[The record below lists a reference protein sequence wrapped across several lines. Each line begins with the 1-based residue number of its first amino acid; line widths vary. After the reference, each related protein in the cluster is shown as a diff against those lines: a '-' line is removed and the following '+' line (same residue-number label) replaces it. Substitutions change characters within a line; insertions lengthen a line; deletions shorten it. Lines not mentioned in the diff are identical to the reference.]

1 MQPDVS
7 APLLRAGAGEFEAV
21 EGPKQRHHA
30 RPPELYLE
38 TRDATSPSAG
48 PPSSPRKTVRARA
61 VRALQET
68 EQGETLFGTAL
79 KVITCG
85 LGSGILA
92 VPWGAAG
99 ASLGVSHL
107 ITGVVLIANLWSVM
121 IIVHA
126 VDRWGGTKVWDPS
139 QNRWLGTRRRAG
151 YRIDDLG
158 QLLRQAPA
166 PLPALAIVWDVTV
179 NVSNCGA
186 LVGYMIVTGD
196 AMPDLMAQG
205 CIDMADRRPWILLGS
220 LICLPL
226 CWADLAFLTYS
237 SAVGVAANLF
247 LFVVLLFEL
256 MRNGAAGEI
265 CTLGIAPGA
274 LTCMSNLVFSVVI
287 QMCIPEY
294 YTQMRREDQ
303 DPNLFCKWVLL
314 PSFSFIFLLMCSF
327 STVGYL
333 AYGPGVSSN
342 VLINFPDD
350 VWGRGAELSIVMACL
365 MVYPNMLRPMIQPCL
380 RGAAWVR
387 GKCARRED
395 VPEFMSP
402 IPSPAWSPQDSAR
415 RVSLV
420 WNESEGGGKQF
431 MKTTQDVYEGRL
443 VHTEL
448 RTEKPIELDVVTGE
462 CKLDVTDTRG
472 FERDSLVFVD
482 GETREYA
489 IVKEVLASKARFGR
503 GSGSSR
509 GGFLLLRPRYG
520 TDPNLPE
527 EDDEG
532 RPLSALSDLQPPN
545 GTKVVLDQ
553 DPVLVT
559 AAVAG
564 ESCLHMSF
572 TNSIA
577 AGTTIIIG
585 QGARAERH
593 MVVRSAALE
602 PEGASI
608 EAGIRTHDLVLVL
621 RSPLR
626 YNQGA
631 HTTVVLDHG
640 PTEMAATVIVVL
652 VMAVT
657 FMVRDLGVVN
667 VANGALSVAVIIGLV
682 PGVCA
687 WHLHKHWGAAF
698 SDRKPNGKLQAMPLA
713 FRYKSASALLVILSV
728 IMGIIS
734 VFFTDNH
741 SEDLEGSCSYSM
753 LVSLPGEL
761 GHVSFSNESVR

>member
-1 MQPDVS
+1 MQPDVVV
-7 APLLRAGAGEFEAV
+7 PLLQYGFREAPG
-21 EGPKQRHHA
+21 EGPKRRA
-30 RPPELYLE
+30 RPPELHVE
-38 TRDATSPSAG
+38 
-48 PPSSPRKTVRARA
+48 PSSPTRRRAASSASEKVIRARA
-61 VRALQET
+61 PHVLQEK
-68 EQGETLFGTAL
+68 ESGETLFGTAL

-92 VPWGAAG
+92 VPWGTAG

-107 ITGVVLIANLWSVM
+107 LTGIVLIANCWSVM

-139 QNRWLGTRRRAG
+139 QSRWMGTRRRAG
-151 YRIDDLG
+151 YRIEDLG

-166 PLPALAIVWDVTV
+166 PLPALAVVWDVTV
-179 NVSNCGA
+179 NVSNAGA

-196 AMPDLMAQG
+196 SMPPLVTFG
-205 CIDMADRRPWILLGS
+205 CIDMADRRPWIMLGS

-247 LFVVLLFEL
+247 LFIVLLGEL
-256 MRNGAAGEI
+256 FREGTAGEV
-265 CTLGIAPGA
+265 CTFGIAPGA
-274 LTCMSNLVFSVVI
+274 LTCMSNLAFSVVV

-303 DPNLFCKWVLL
+303 DPDLFFKWVLL
-314 PSFSFIFLLMCSF
+314 PSFSFIFVLMCSF

-333 AYGPGVSSN
+333 AYGPGVASN

-350 VWGRGAELSIVMACL
+350 VWGRGACVAIVTACL
-365 MVYPNMLRPMIQPCL
+365 MVYPNMLRPMIQPLL
-380 RGAAWVR
+380 RGATWVR
-387 GKCARRED
+387 DTFSRKD
-395 VPEFMSP
+395 TTEFLSP
-402 IPSPAWSPQDSAR
+402 MPSPAWSPQDVGR
-415 RVSLV
+415 RASLV
-420 WNESEGGGKQF
+420 WNENEGGGKQF
-431 MKTTQDVYEGRL
+431 MKTAQDIYEGRL

-448 RTEKPIELDVVTGE
+448 RTENPIELDVNTGE
-462 CKLDVTDTRG
+462 CKLDVADTRG
-472 FERDSLVFVD
+472 FEKDSLIFVD
-482 GETREYA
+482 GERREYA
-489 IVKEVLASKARFGR
+489 IVKEVLANKARFSQG
-503 GSGSSR
+503 SR
-509 GGFLLLRPRYG
+509 GGSLVLRPRY
-520 TDPNLPE
+520 TADPNLPE
-527 EDDEG
+527 EDEEG
-532 RPLSALSDLQPPN
+532 RPLRALTDLQPQS

-572 TNSIA
+572 TNSIS

-593 MVVRSAALE
+593 LVTRSAALA
-602 PEGASI
+602 PEEGST
-608 EAGIRTHDLVLVL
+608 GIRTHDLVLVL
-621 RSPLR
+621 QAPLR

-640 PTEMAATVIVVL
+640 PTELTATIIVVF
-652 VMAVT
+652 VMALT
-657 FMVRDLGVVN
+657 FTVRDLGVVN
-667 VANGALSVAVIIGLV
+667 VVNGAISVAVIIGLV

-687 WHLHKHWGAAF
+687 WSLHGHWGTAF
-698 SDRKPNGKLQAMPLA
+698 SDRMPNGKLHVMPLV
-713 FRYKSASALLVILSV
+713 FRYKTASALLVILSV
-728 IMGIIS
+728 VVGIAS

-741 SEDLEGSCSYSM
+741 SADLTAGCSWNM
-753 LVSLPGEL
+753 LVSLPGEP
-761 GHVSFSNESVR
+761 